1 MTNTDSGSNINHV
14 YRLQYTGCLF
24 GEEAMKTS
32 TPIKTDF
39 TVPGQRPTL
48 RDVARSLNVSH
59 TTVSRVLNGQ
69 GADFISAE
77 TRARVIEAARAMRY
91 RPNRA
96 ARTLATGK
104 TGFISLWIGDL
115 FHPYYARTMQHVS
128 REIEGSGYETVV
140 FHVRNGSVSPTTLF
154 TAADG
159 LLTLDWAGVVDS
171 YLEYE
176 THPLP
181 LVSMGLDCTRRADYV
196 AIDLYPGAVEAVQHL
211 VETGRRRIVYL
222 THSESVK
229 SNEPRFRAYKDVMAQ
244 AGLAPEVMETEI
256 NNRPKCREDV
266 SAYVTER
273 GSPDAFFCLSDDMAM
288 GTYRALCDLKR
299 RVPEDVA
306 IVGCDGI
313 EEAEYL
319 EKPLSTISLP
329 IPEMCRIATDFLL
342 RRIADPTLP
351 QQEAVLQPTLLR
363 RESSQI

>member
-1 MTNTDSGSNINHV
+1 MKSSNQTQIDI
-14 YRLQYTGCLF
+14 
-24 GEEAMKTS
+24 S
-32 TPIKTDF
+32 
-39 TVPGQRPTL
+39 VPNQRPTL

-77 TRARVIEAARAMRY
+77 TRARVMEAARVMRY

-140 FHVRNGSVSPTTLF
+140 FHVRNGGVSPGTLF

-159 LLTLDWAGVVDS
+159 LLVHDWPGVVEA
-171 YLEYE
+171 YLDFEP
-176 THPLP
+176 HPLP
-181 LVSMGLDCTRRADYV
+181 LVSMGVSCSKRVDYV
-196 AIDLYPGAVEAVQHL
+196 AIDLYPGAVAAVQHL
-211 VETGRRRIVYL
+211 VDTGRRRVAYI
-222 THSESVK
+222 THSESRER
-229 SNEPRFRAYKDVMAQ
+229 SEARFRAYEDVMTQ
-244 AGLAPEVMETEI
+244 AGLPTEI
-256 NNRPKCREDV
+256 IETKSNDRPRCREDV
-266 SAYVTER
+266 RSYVSEH
-273 GSPDAFFCLSDDMAM
+273 GCPDGLFCLSDDMAM
-288 GTYRALCDLKR
+288 GAYRAFCDVGR

-319 EKPLSTISLP
+319 ETPLSTLSLP
-329 IPEMCRIATDFLL
+329 IPEMCRLATEFLQ
-342 RRIADPTLP
+342 RRITDPTIP
-351 QQEAVLQPTLLR
+351 QQGAVLQPTLLR
-363 RESSQI
+363 RASSLS